1 MTTRAAT
8 VTFAMLVLACN
19 AGDDA
24 AAGGSTDSSDGTT
37 TLPTTTSDPSDATAD
52 ETGEPV
58 PLDVESFANGC
69 WSLRVGD
76 EVLARAASGDGYA
89 LAASGAARFF
99 MKASD
104 LGTYLLYDEERGYL
118 VAEDGPMLRQTSLQS
133 DVLLVDDTYVSG
145 AEWQLE
151 PAPSDPA
158 THAQLR
164 NRRSGQLLGAT
175 GLTSD
180 EADAIAILFEA
191 ADDCVEH
198 PELTLDAS
206 GEITRTE
213 FEDGTL
219 YGIVD
224 THSHILSNF
233 AFGGGGIFH
242 GGAFHRLGVEHA
254 LPDCSIYHG
263 ENGRKDFFGYSFDA
277 AGADGADITSILPDL
292 IAGELS
298 VDNHLTAGYPEF
310 TEWPDA
316 PRRSTHQ
323 TQYYRWLERAYLSGL
338 RLVVQ
343 HATTNSVI
351 CHMTAGGGIQPV
363 RYSCDDMVA
372 VDRIIE
378 ETYAM
383 ERYIDA
389 QSGGTGEGWFRIVL
403 SPAEA
408 REVIAGGKMAVV
420 LGIETS
426 DLFECRLTPYADGPV
441 CDEAYVAAKLD
452 EYYELGI
459 RAIFPVHKYDN
470 AFSPGDGDRAFIEL
484 GNFFNSG
491 HWSNFTEDCSPDVPA
506 IFDHGDVQFGGLNMP
521 RETYDAPPPHDFSNF
536 PVSPIGTAFPFLSN
550 LDDPPLVGD
559 YCQNAS
565 LTPLGETLF
574 HEMMARGMIIE
585 VDHLPRRSYER
596 AFELLEESDYP
607 AAGTHGGVFDGRI
620 YALGGISKTG
630 LGRCRDAA
638 NPGTMLERLT
648 ERVAL
653 IEASGGY
660 PAEGFG
666 FDLNGFAGAPGPR
679 FAEGACETPQEDPVT
694 YPFQSY
700 AGDIEFTEPS
710 VGNRVIDFNA
720 EGMVHIGMLPELL
733 EDARRDAVS
742 EADLEPLFR
751 SAEGYVRM
759 WERAEER
766 SAALR

>member
-1 MTTRAAT
+1 M
-8 VTFAMLVLACN
+8 FVLACN
-19 AGDDA
+19 SGDDA
-24 AAGGSTDSSDGTT
+24 AMDGSTGPSDDTT
-37 TLPTTTSDPSDATAD
+37 TTTTATTD
-52 ETGEPV
+52 TTVDDTGEPV
-58 PLDVESFANGC
+58 PVDVHAFANGC
-69 WSLRVGD
+69 YSLRRGD
-76 EVLARAASGDGYA
+76 TWLARTASNDGYA
-89 LAASGAARFF
+89 LAPTGAASFF

-151 PAPSDPA
+151 PSAQDPA
-158 THAQLR
+158 TQVSLR
-164 NRRSGQLLGAT
+164 HRRTGQLLGEAGLTADETQAIAVTLEEAT
-175 GLTSD
+175 G
-180 EADAIAILFEA
+180 
-191 ADDCVEH
+191 CVEH

-206 GEITRTE
+206 GTIERTE
-213 FEDGTL
+213 FDDGTL

-242 GGAFHRLGVEHA
+242 GAPFHRLGVEHA
-254 LPDCSIYHG
+254 LPDCALYHG
-263 ENGRKDFFGYSFDA
+263 ENGRKDFFGYAFDS
-277 AGADGADITSILPDL
+277 AGADGADIAGILPDL
-292 IAGELS
+292 VAGELS
-298 VDNHLTAGYPEF
+298 MDAHVTTGYPDF

-323 TQYYRWLERAYLSGL
+323 TQYYRWLERAYLAGL
-338 RLVVQ
+338 RLVIQ

-351 CHMTAGGGIQPV
+351 CHMTAGGGFQPV

-389 QSGGTGEGWFRIVL
+389 QSGGPGMGWFRIVL
-403 SPAEA
+403 SPADA
-408 REVIAGGKMAVV
+408 REVIAAGKMAVV

-426 DLFECRLTPYADGPV
+426 DLFDCRLTPRADSPV
-441 CDEAYVAAKLD
+441 CDEAYVTAQLD
-452 EYYELGI
+452 EYYELGV

-491 HWSNFTEDCSPDVPA
+491 HWSNFTDECSPDVPA
-506 IFDHGDVQFGGLNMP
+506 IFDHGDVAFGGLNMP
-521 RETYDAPPPHDFSNF
+521 RDQYDAPPPHDFSAF
-536 PVSPIGTAFPFLSN
+536 PTNPLGTAFPFIAS
-550 LDDPPLVGD
+550 LDEPPLVGD
-559 YCQNAS
+559 YCQNAT
-565 LTPLGETLF
+565 LTPLGETLMR
-574 HEMMARGMIIE
+574 EMMVRGMIIE

-607 AAGTHGGVFDGRI
+607 AAGTHGGDFDGRI

-638 NPGTMLERLT
+638 NPGSMLERLA

-653 IEASGGY
+653 IEQNGGY

-679 FAEGACETPQEDPVT
+679 FADGACPTPQEDPVT
-694 YPFQSY
+694 YPFDSY
-700 AGDIEFTEPS
+700 AGDVEFTEPS

-720 EGMVHIGMLPELL
+720 EGMVHIGLLPELL

-742 EADLEPLFR
+742 ETDLEPLFR
-751 SAEGYVRM
+751 SAEAYVRM

-766 SAALR
+766 AAALR